1 MNICKDESLQKCSK
15 CMEMKGVWSPIT
27 YYNLFFITFLCS
39 AVKDDSTVV
48 FVDYKGTRST
58 LCPSPGLPTSRGI
71 TGFSVVCYGPI
82 HLIRILYPLFD
93 EEKLKMIYAKGGVG
107 GIRPLV
113 AQPLKLLK
121 LLKR

>member
-1 MNICKDESLQKCSK
+1 
-15 CMEMKGVWSPIT
+15 MEMKGVWSPIT

-93 EEKLKMIYAKGGVG
+93 EEKLKMIYAKGGG
-107 GIRPLV
+107 GGYPTFSGPTTKTTKTTKTIILFIIGSFP
-113 AQPLKLLK
+113 
-121 LLKR
+121 

>member
-1 MNICKDESLQKCSK
+1 MLEMYGNERSLEPNNLLQS
-15 CMEMKGVWSPIT
+15 IL
-27 YYNLFFITFLCS
+27 YNFPLFSREGRL
-39 AVKDDSTVV
+39 
-48 FVDYKGTRST
+48 YP
-58 LCPSPGLPTSRGI
+58 LLLSPGLPTSRGI

-93 EEKLKMIYAKGGVG
+93 EEKLKMIYAKGGLG